1 MDNQS
6 NFRDTDAISPE
17 DVSIRLPIDF
27 DPVRLVKDLEA
38 VRHIDLAPQPGP
50 YHDGAWKGISLHS
63 QSGKQS
69 AHPGYA
75 GLDGYYPTDALK
87 HTPYMKE
94 ILDGLKCPKKVVRL
108 LTLPPGVEIGEHN
121 DAWANFYCGTLR
133 LHIPIITHP
142 DVEFVINDHRCIW
155 KAGEFWYGDFSL
167 PHWVK
172 NGSNITR
179 IHMVIDVEITDWV
192 LTLFPKDFIQR
203 VQSHGDGIAKHRD
216 AIPTTAADLA
226 PFVCDF
232 RMPPEVMPL
241 FGGGKKMAEMGAGA
255 RGQVRVDGNRLV
267 VLLNDQPSCAL
278 ERVGPT
284 TFTIVGLGAGCDINF
299 ALSGGRA
306 NQMNLVLRGLPDD
319 LYAAQLGYQQGPM
332 IYSRKIDLPI
342 M

>member
-1 MDNQS
+1 MDDS
-6 NFRDTDAISPE
+6 NFRETDSIPSE
-17 DVSIRLPIDF
+17 DVAIRLPIEF
-27 DPVRLVKDLEA
+27 DPAKLIRDLEA
-38 VRHIDLAPQPGP
+38 VKHVDLAPQPGP

-63 QSGKQS
+63 QGGKQS

-75 GLDGYYPTDALK
+75 GLDGFYPTDALK

-94 ILDGLKCPKKVVRL
+94 ILDGLQCPKKVVRL

-142 DVEFVINDHRCIW
+142 DVEFVINDRRCIW
-155 KAGEFWYGDFSL
+155 KPGEFWYGDFSL

-172 NGSNITR
+172 NGSSIIR

-192 LTLFPKDFIQR
+192 LTLFPKEFIER
-203 VQSHGDGIAKHRD
+203 VASHGDGIAKHRD
-216 AIPTTAADLA
+216 PIPTTAAELA

-241 FGGGKKMAEMGAGA
+241 FGGGKKMAEMAAGA
-255 RGQVRVDGNRLV
+255 RGQVRVDGGRLLV
-267 VLLNDQPSCAL
+267 VLNDQPACAL
-278 ERVGPT
+278 ERIGNA
-284 TFTIVGLGAGCDINF
+284 TFNVVGLGAGCAVEFELGD
-299 ALSGGRA
+299 GRA
-306 NQMNLVLRGLPDD
+306 TGMSLVLRGLPDD

-332 IYSRKIDLPI
+332 IYTRRVAFPLT
-342 M
+342 